1 MKEGR
6 KKSLITAHPRL
17 WLSISFRGQKKQ
29 RKAWRLDPEVRICF
43 SPTGSM
49 QPEPPISYLVLEW
62 RSRGQV
68 ELELKWLEE
77 SECTGKRE
85 TCETQ
90 KLPHKRE
97 MLKELITQSCLT
109 PCNSMKCILCP
120 WDSPGK
126 NTAVGCH
133 FLLHEIFP
141 TQGLN
146 LGFPVFQADSL
157 PGKQSETKMQVHE
170 KS

>member
-62 RSRGQV
+62 RSQGQV
-68 ELELKWLEE
+68 ELGLKWLEE
-77 SECTGKRE
+77 SERTGKRE

-109 PCNSMKCILCP
+109 LCNAMNCILCP

-126 NTAVGCH
+126 NTGVGCH
-133 FLLHEIFP
+133 FLLQRIFP
-141 TQGLN
+141 TQELN
-146 LGFPVFQADSL
+146 LCLLWLLHCRRILYHWATREAQCN
-157 PGKQSETKMQVHE
+157 
-170 KS
+170 